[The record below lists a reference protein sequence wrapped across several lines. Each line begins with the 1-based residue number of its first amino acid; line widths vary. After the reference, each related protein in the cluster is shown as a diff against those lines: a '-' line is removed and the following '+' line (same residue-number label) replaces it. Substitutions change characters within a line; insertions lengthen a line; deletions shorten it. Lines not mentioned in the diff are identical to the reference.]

1 MNSRSIG
8 GLGMSVVAIEKKLL
22 NAAHGRAVFQRRIRV
37 LSEHVGAM
45 LGAEGTVL
53 DLGCGDG
60 SLAKAVM
67 DRKPGLIFRGIDV
80 FVRPRT
86 AIPVEVFDG
95 VTIPAASGSFD
106 WVTIVDVLHHT
117 DNPGHLVAE
126 AARVARKGVVIKD
139 HLRDGL
145 FAYSTLRF
153 MDWVGNK
160 GHDVRLPYNY
170 LSRQEWDAIFGQI
183 GLKAQSWREN
193 LSLYPFPANL
203 LFDRGL
209 HFVALLR

>member
-1 MNSRSIG
+1 MNT
-8 GLGMSVVAIEKKLL
+8 MAIEKKLL
-22 NAAHGRAVFQRRIRV
+22 NAAHNRAVFQRRIRV
-37 LSEHVGAM
+37 LSEHISVM
-45 LGAEGTVL
+45 LGTNGTVL

-67 DRKPGLIFRGIDV
+67 DRKPGLTFRGIDV
-80 FVRPRT
+80 FLRPHT

-95 VTIPAASGSFD
+95 ATIPAASGSFD

-117 DNPGHLVAE
+117 DNPGRLVAE

-139 HLRDGL
+139 HLRDGP

-170 LSRQEWDAIFGQI
+170 LSRQQWEAIFGQV
-183 GLKAQSWREN
+183 GLKAQAWREN
-193 LSLYPFPANL
+193 LSLYPFPANM

-209 HFVALLR
+209 HFVASLR

>member
-1 MNSRSIG
+1 
-8 GLGMSVVAIEKKLL
+8 MSVMAVEKKIL
-22 NAAHGRAVFQRRIRV
+22 NAAHSRAVFQRRIRV
-37 LSEHVGAM
+37 LSEHIGVM
-45 LGAEGTVL
+45 LGADGTVL

-67 DRKPGLIFRGIDV
+67 DRKPGLAFRGIDV

-86 AIPVEVFDG
+86 AIPVEIFDG
-95 VTIPAASGSFD
+95 TTIPAASESFD

-139 HLRDGL
+139 HLREGP
-145 FAYSTLRF
+145 FAYGTLRF

-170 LSRQEWDAIFGQI
+170 LSRQQWEAIFGQV
-183 GLKAQSWREN
+183 GLKAQTWREN

-209 HFVALLR
+209 HFVASLR

>member
-1 MNSRSIG
+1 
-8 GLGMSVVAIEKKLL
+8 MSVMAIEKKIL
-22 NAAHGRAVFQRRIRV
+22 NAAHDRAVFQRRIRV
-37 LSEHVGAM
+37 LSEHIGAV

-67 DRKPGLIFRGIDV
+67 DRKPGLNFRGIDV
-80 FVRPRT
+80 FLRPRT
-86 AIPVEVFDG
+86 AIPVEIFDG
-95 VTIPAASGSFD
+95 TTIPAASGSFD

-139 HLRDGL
+139 HLRDGPL
-145 FAYSTLRF
+145 AYSTLRF
-153 MDWVGNK
+153 MDWVGNR

-170 LSRQEWDAIFGQI
+170 LSKREWNAIFDQV
-183 GLKAQSWREN
+183 GLKAEAWRED
-193 LSLYPFPANL
+193 LALYPFPANL

-209 HFVALLR
+209 HFVASLR

>member
-1 MNSRSIG
+1 
-8 GLGMSVVAIEKKLL
+8 MSVVAVEKKIL
-22 NAAHGRAVFQRRIRV
+22 NAAHNRAVFQRRIRV
-37 LSEHVGAM
+37 LSDHIAAA
-45 LGAEGTVL
+45 LGADGTVL

-67 DRKPGLIFRGIDV
+67 DRKPGLTFRGIDV
-80 FVRPRT
+80 FVRPLT
-86 AIPVEVFDG
+86 AIPVEIFDG
-95 VTIPAASGSFD
+95 ATIPAASGSFD

-117 DNPGHLVAE
+117 DDPGRLVAE

-139 HLRDGL
+139 HLREGP

-153 MDWVGNK
+153 MDWVGNR

-170 LSRQEWDAIFGQI
+170 LSRQEWGAIFGQA

-193 LSLYPFPANL
+193 LALYPFPANL

-209 HFVALLR
+209 HFVASLR

>member
-1 MNSRSIG
+1 
-8 GLGMSVVAIEKKLL
+8 MSNVVAVEKKIL
-22 NAAHGRAVFQRRIRV
+22 NTVHGRMVFQRRIRV
-37 LSEHVGAM
+37 LCDHISAA
-45 LGAEGTVL
+45 LGASGTVL

-60 SLAKAVM
+60 SLASAVM
-67 DRKPGLIFRGIDV
+67 ERKPGLAFRGIDV

-86 AIPVEVFDG
+86 VIPVEVFDG

-117 DNPGHLVAE
+117 DNPGLLVAE

-139 HLRDGL
+139 HLRDGP
-145 FAYSTLRF
+145 FAYDTLRF
-153 MDWVGNK
+153 MDWVGNR

-170 LSRQEWDAIFGQI
+170 LSKQEWDAIFSQA
-183 GLKAQSWREN
+183 GLKVQSWRGN

>member
-1 MNSRSIG
+1 
-8 GLGMSVVAIEKKLL
+8 MSNAVAVEKKIL
-22 NAAHGRAVFQRRIRV
+22 NTVHDRVVFQRRIRV
-37 LSEHVGAM
+37 LSEHICAALGTHGA
-45 LGAEGTVL
+45 VL

-60 SLAKAVM
+60 SLARAVM
-67 DRKPGLIFRGIDV
+67 DRKPGLTFRGIDV

-86 AIPVEVFDG
+86 AIPVEIFDG
-95 VTIPAASGSFD
+95 ATIPADDGSFD

-117 DNPGHLVAE
+117 DNPGLLVAE

-139 HLRDGL
+139 HLRDGA
-145 FAYSTLRF
+145 FAYETLRF
-153 MDWVGNK
+153 MDWVGNR
-160 GHDVRLPYNY
+160 GHDVRLPYSY
-170 LSRQEWDAIFGQI
+170 LSRQEWDAIFNQV

-193 LSLYPFPANL
+193 LSLYPFPVNL